1 MFPHAKRV
9 PTIHYVGSGS
19 LLAVLL
25 VGGAVVYQPNLITSP
40 YTGRKGVARGI
51 GGKLA
56 EESLRAVAS
65 TEVLEGFKPPLNL
78 LKATGSMVY
87 CVLAVIGGIERF
99 EQDDDDA
106 GWALM
111 VAALAELT
119 STATYVVMA
128 FTGAGAIVLVVAGA
142 VAAVAY
148 IVAEW
153 LTDDPVARFLEHS
166 EWGVAPYGDEDYSP
180 PWLIAPIGEWP
191 GDFSLQARHLVRV
204 LARFTLR
211 WDVEQW
217 PGVTVSTNL
226 RQPDTIIELRY
237 EYRDDNGAALDMEKR
252 IIRANDLRGSSP
264 YSVAVTPKKYS
275 PVQKNVAIVVEATYV
290 AHNGA
295 EPEELTAVLM
305 AEGHGISSGKVDH
318 VS

>member
-1 MFPHAKRV
+1 MRRDHHGVGKRCDRGV
-9 PTIHYVGSGS
+9 GPIAGPQVVGVLPISEPARVGAGHENSDGLRLRVACEGVSGRADVSDTEGRHTIEGWPAILRFRRHTAAPDS
-19 LLAVLL
+19 LGDPSSDLAADHV
-25 VGGAVVYQPNLITSP
+25 S
-40 YTGRKGVARGI
+40 
-51 GGKLA
+51 
-56 EESLRAVAS
+56 
-65 TEVLEGFKPPLNL
+65 
-78 LKATGSMVY
+78 
-87 CVLAVIGGIERF
+87 
-99 EQDDDDA
+99 
-106 GWALM
+106 
-111 VAALAELT
+111 AALAKPRW
-119 STATYVVMA
+119 SRRQRRPNA
-128 FTGAGAIVLVVAGA
+128 AIGLEDPEIDLLLGIEVGQG
-142 VAAVAY
+142 
-148 IVAEW
+148 AEW

-166 EWGVAPYGDEDYSP
+166 EWGVAPYEDQDYSP

-237 EYRDDNGAALDMEKR
+237 DYRDDNGAILDTEKR
-252 IIRANDLRGSSP
+252 VIRATDLRGSSP

-305 AEGHGISSGKVDH
+305 AEGHGISGKVDH